1 MKGIVKK
8 PDELEVQPIEDAD
21 LDAQDETIKNV
32 KSIKDRKQ
40 IIVQITD
47 EEKRL
52 HKEFLQKELPK
63 SSMLN

>member
-1 MKGIVKK
+1 MAKVYIELLEKK
-8 PDELEVQPIEDAD
+8 EPTFEFD
-21 LDAQDETIKNV
+21 LDAQDESIQNV

-47 EEKRL
+47 DEKKL